1 MKKMLSYAV
10 LQYTWSLAPCVLAVD
25 GRNGGIERLFIWP
38 PTHPF
43 PKQWTFEHFPSTIR
57 TFHQSNHEENE
68 IKGGDVNLYQP
79 ELWTGFPP
87 KKLRLP
93 KILIGSSGNAST
105 TFTGPLVKDFIRAG
119 QNVMVKFETINSPSS
134 GKKSISKKRRLSKDT
149 KEDIQTSDEH
159 TIFADCKTK
168 SAHSSNSNGRKN
180 RSSSKRVSAIAATA
194 SFTDTIRAQNRM
206 IKMEKWNHQ
215 ILLY

>member
-1 MKKMLSYAV
+1 M
-10 LQYTWSLAPCVLAVD
+10 
-25 GRNGGIERLFIWP
+25 
-38 PTHPF
+38 
-43 PKQWTFEHFPSTIR
+43 
-57 TFHQSNHEENE
+57 
-68 IKGGDVNLYQP
+68 
-79 ELWTGFPP
+79 
-87 KKLRLP
+87 
-93 KILIGSSGNAST
+93 
-105 TFTGPLVKDFIRAG
+105 KDFIRAG
-119 QNVMVKFETINSPSS
+119 ENVMVKFETINSPSS

-206 IKMEKWNHQ
+206 IKM
-215 ILLY
+215 